1 MLVMMQFWCS
11 DCWSLVLY
19 SQGDDS
25 CDAFSGALGT
35 IPKPSQP
42 PFLPSFLAQLLEMG
56 SGLYHVSSL
65 SSTLSF
71 YPNSISLSCLEF
83 FLSRS
88 HFVFTILLAKKL
100 WKKGSQQSCRSCSSY
115 QQVSD
120 TTRSCSSDQ
129 QCQTQ
134 ADHAQVIK
142 NMSNTRSACSFTA
155 LQPLTNKPDC
165 CPRELEYGG
174 VFFFS
179 GKFFSGIACLTS
191 YFEEWV
197 FEKSL

>member
-19 SQGDDS
+19 SQGNDS
-25 CDAFSGALGT
+25 YDAFSGALGT

-65 SSTLSF
+65 NSTLSF
-71 YPNSISLSCLEF
+71 YPNSISHSCLEF

-88 HFVFTILLAKKL
+88 HFVFTILLAKHL
-100 WKKGSQQSCRSCSSY
+100 WKKWSQQSCRSCSSY

-134 ADHAQVIK
+134 DDHAQVIK
-142 NMSNTRSACSFTA
+142 KMSNTREAPAPSQLYS
-155 LQPLTNKPDC
+155 LSQTNQIVA
-165 CPRELEYGG
+165 REIARVWWG
-174 VFFFS
+174 FFFLRQN
-179 GKFFSGIACLTS
+179 FFRDRLPD
-191 YFEEWV
+191 
-197 FEKSL
+197 